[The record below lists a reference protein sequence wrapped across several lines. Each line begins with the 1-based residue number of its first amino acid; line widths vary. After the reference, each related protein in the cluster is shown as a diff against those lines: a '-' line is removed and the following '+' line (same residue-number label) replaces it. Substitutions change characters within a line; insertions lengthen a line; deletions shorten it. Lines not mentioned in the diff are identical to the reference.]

1 MRPGGLES
9 FGLRVCDPVTR
20 LIVNVYQMIKTQQ
33 IHCHY
38 QPKQSP
44 SSSSY
49 IETSK
54 ALTQSFD
61 FIDTLLR

>member
-9 FGLRVCDPVTR
+9 FGLRVSDPVTR
-20 LIVNVYQMIKTQQ
+20 LIVNFYQMIMTQH

-44 SSSSY
+44 SSSY
-49 IETSK
+49 IEISK